1 MTGLFCKPND
11 PESVA
16 GAIGRLFTDHALSQ
30 NLRVGGLRLVQ
41 ARYRWDQ
48 VADRIAAVYEEL
60 L

>member
-1 MTGLFCKPND
+1 MTLAFKHG
-11 PESVA
+11 VA
-16 GAIGRLFTDHALSQ
+16 TLDGGSTQ